1 MEPVKITFLMTV
13 DGKTEAIFRTDGQ
26 SGEGVLAFPDGA
38 GGNYRIDYDDA
49 AMRVRRTGTTE
60 MDFAFM
66 LGTPTAGL
74 IKTAGTTFRMSA
86 TTRRLRVRNDRL
98 ELEYDLVSEGE
109 PISRHRLS
117 IEWK

>member
-1 MEPVKITFLMTV
+1 MERVKVTFLMTV

-26 SGEGVLAFPDGA
+26 SGEGVLAFPDGE
-38 GGNYRIDYDDA
+38 GGNYRIDYDDTA
-49 AMRVRRTGTTE
+49 LRVRRMGPTE

-66 LGTPTAGL
+66 LGTPTAGVL
-74 IKTAGTTFRMSA
+74 RTAGTTFHMSA
-86 TTRRLRVRNDRL
+86 TTRRLRVRKDRV
-98 ELEYDLVSEGE
+98 ELEYDLVSDGE

>member
-1 MEPVKITFLMTV
+1 MEQVKITFLMTV
-13 DGKTEAIFRTDGQ
+13 DGKTETIFQTDGQ
-26 SGEGVLAFPDGA
+26 AGEGALAFPDGD
-38 GGNYRIDYDDA
+38 GGGYLIDYDDT

-66 LGTPTAGL
+66 QGTPTAGVL
-74 IKTAGTTFRMSA
+74 RTAGTTFRMSA
-86 TTRRLRVRNDRL
+86 TTRRLRVRSDRL
-98 ELEYDLVSEGE
+98 ELEYDLVSDGE

>member
-13 DGKTEAIFRTDGQ
+13 DGKTETIFRTDGS
-26 SGEGVLAFPDGA
+26 SGEGVLAFPDGDR
-38 GGNYRIDYDDA
+38 GTYRIDYDAA
-49 AMRVRRTGTTE
+49 AMRIRRTGPTE
-60 MDFAFM
+60 MDIAFM
-66 LGTPTAGL
+66 PGTTTAGIL
-74 IKTAGTTFRMSA
+74 KTAGTMFRMSA

-98 ELEYDLVSEGE
+98 ELEYDLVSDGE